1 MYQPKHDRSLGGL
14 FGDLVNELSTLIRQE
29 FALARAELT
38 QKATE
43 VGKGVGYLAI
53 GGALAY
59 AGVLAILAALIVGL
73 AVLGL
78 PWWLAPLLVG
88 LVVVVVGYFLIR
100 RGLDALKASNL
111 APRKTIKS
119 IKENREWAKDQM
131 K

>member
-14 FGDLVNELSTLIRQE
+14 FGDLVNELTTLIRQE

-43 VGKGVGYLAI
+43 VGRSIGYVAI

-59 AGVLAILAALIVGL
+59 AGFLAIMAALIVGL
-73 AVLGL
+73 GVLGL

-88 LVVVVVGYFLIR
+88 LVVVAIGYFLIK
-100 RGLDALKASNL
+100 RGLDALKASSL
-111 APRKTIKS
+111 APRKTIQS
-119 IKENREWAKDQM
+119 IKEDREWAKDQM

>member
-43 VGKGVGYLAI
+43 VGKSVGYLAI

-59 AGVLAILAALIVGL
+59 AGFLAILAALIVGL
-73 AVLGL
+73 AALGL

-88 LVVVVVGYFLIR
+88 LVVVAVGYFLIR

-111 APRKTIKS
+111 APRKTIQS

>member
-59 AGVLAILAALIVGL
+59 AGFLAILAALIVGL

-111 APRKTIKS
+111 APRKTIQS

>member
-14 FGDLVNELSTLIRQE
+14 FGDLVNELTTLIRQE

-43 VGKGVGYLAI
+43 VGRSVGYVAI

-59 AGVLAILAALIVGL
+59 AGFLAIMAALIVGL
-73 AVLGL
+73 GVLGL
-78 PWWLAPLLVG
+78 PWWLARLLVG
-88 LVVVVVGYFLIR
+88 LVVVAIGYFLIK
-100 RGLDALKASNL
+100 RGLDALKASSL
-111 APRKTIKS
+111 APRKTIQS
-119 IKENREWAKDQM
+119 IKEDREWAKDQM